1 MRSSVKEKEDERA
14 EEEGVMFVAPLNTR
28 VKLSF
33 MEERF
38 ELREETVCV
47 CVCGGRW
54 EGTPKRASAR
64 L

>member
-1 MRSSVKEKEDERA
+1 MRSFVKEKEDERV
-14 EEEGVMFVAPLNTR
+14 EEEGVMFVVLLNIR

-38 ELREETVCV
+38 ELREEIVCV

-54 EGTPKRASAR
+54 EGILKRASVR
-64 L
+64 F